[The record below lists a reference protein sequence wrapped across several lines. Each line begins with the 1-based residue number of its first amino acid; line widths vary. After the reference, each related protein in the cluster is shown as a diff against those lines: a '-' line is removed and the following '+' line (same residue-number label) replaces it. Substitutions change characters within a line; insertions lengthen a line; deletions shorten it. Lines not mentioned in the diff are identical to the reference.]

1 MERYKPKQVVVQ
13 DTARYIPG
21 LTKII
26 QPSKLDMEIR
36 KRKPVR
42 AASTYRGAK
51 RNAMKTQRPYTPK
64 AERHKVAP

>member
-1 MERYKPKQVVVQ
+1 MERYVPTYKPAPAPV
-13 DTARYIPG
+13 
-21 LTKII
+21 
-26 QPSKLDMEIR
+26 R

-64 AERHKVAP
+64 AERHKVAIDALS